1 MVLLYICFQSWKGQS
16 VCWEG
21 WGRGSSGIG
30 CQTYWGPLLG
40 RRGGAVCCLSDM
52 GAGGSL
58 SSLWEVLLLLSGRG
72 GKTKSEL
79 PARIFPIN
87 TLLPLGKDKRG
98 DNEFYKDILHL

>member
-1 MVLLYICFQSWKGQS
+1 MLGGMGKRIFRDWLSD
-16 VCWEG
+16 
-21 WGRGSSGIG
+21 
-30 CQTYWGPLLG
+30 LLG
-40 RRGGAVCCLSDM
+40 SFAGAGGGAVCCLSDM

-58 SSLWEVLLLLSGRG
+58 SSPWEVLLLLSGRG